1 MQPTTATISSNN
13 QAQAQS
19 KWRTGTTASY
29 YLMFIV
35 YGMTFAVLGPTLP
48 GLAEQTQAD
57 LKAISYLFVA
67 RSAGSL
73 FGSLISGALYDR
85 KAGHGVMVAFLILM
99 ALTLVLSPMVPLLW
113 LLLAVTFMLGLAQGG
128 LNVGGN
134 ALLVWVHPKDSAP
147 YMNGLHFFFGAGTF
161 LAPIIIAQSIL
172 KSGDINWSYWIM
184 ALLMLLPIPGL
195 LRLASPKLE
204 RSEQSVQQQAG
215 TSRPLLALLVALFLF
230 CYSGAANCFGG
241 WIYTYAFQQGLA
253 SETGAAYLTSAF
265 WGALTLG
272 RLLAIPLAMRFK
284 PSTLLWGDII
294 GSLICLGL
302 ILLLPHNPIAVWIG
316 SAGLGLALASWFPT
330 TVSMAGRSMPVTG
343 KITGWF
349 SVGASLGALI
359 LPLLVGQFF
368 ESVGP
373 QVLMWVLLIDILV
386 AGVTLMWM
394 LRHMQPARQKVS

>member
-1 MQPTTATISSNN
+1 MQPTAATVSSTT
-13 QAQAQS
+13 QAQAQG
-19 KWRTGTTASY
+19 KWRIGTTASY

-73 FGSLISGALYDR
+73 FGSLISGVLYDR
-85 KAGHGVMVAFLILM
+85 KPGHGVMVAFLVLM
-99 ALTLVLSPMVPLLW
+99 ALTLVLSPVVSLLW
-113 LLLAVTFMLGLAQGG
+113 LLVAVTFMLGLAQGG

-147 YMNGLHFFFGAGTF
+147 YMNGLHFFFGVGTF

-172 KSGDINWSYWIM
+172 ASGGINASYWIM

-195 LRLASPKLE
+195 LRLTSPKLE
-204 RSEQSVQQQAG
+204 RSEPSIQQEE

-241 WIYTYAFQQGLA
+241 WIYTYAFQLGLA

-284 PSTLLWGDII
+284 PAVLLWADII
-294 GSLICLGL
+294 GSVICLGL
-302 ILLLPHNPIAVWIG
+302 ILLLPHNPTAVWIG

-330 TVSMAGRSMPVTG
+330 TISMAGRSMPVTG

-373 QVLMWVLLIDILV
+373 QVLMWVLLIDILI
-386 AGVTLMWM
+386 AGVTLIWM
-394 LRHMQPARQKVS
+394 LRHMQPAPRKIS